1 VKTLLLWDIDG
12 TLTHSTGAGERALRT
27 ALRDAHGIDDD
38 LSWLQ
43 LSGRT
48 DVWIGRQ
55 MLEHHHLR
63 AHDEDVRHLLSFYLK
78 ALPAELNNPK
88 AHVLPGIREALT
100 AIAGMRDV
108 TQGLLTGNLAKGAD
122 IKLGHFGIRHF
133 FAFGAFA
140 DDSAHRND
148 LGPFAIK
155 RAAAHHGM
163 PFDKTRVVII
173 GDTPHDIA
181 CGQAI
186 HALTFGVATGKFTE
200 QQLLEAG
207 ADVTFPNFA
216 DTPRFLAEVEKA
228 VHPSR

>member
-1 VKTLLLWDIDG
+1 MKTLLLWDIDG

-27 ALRDAHGIDDD
+27 ALREAHGVEDD
-38 LSWLQ
+38 LSWLS

-55 MLEHHHLR
+55 MLEHHHLP
-63 AHDEDVRHLLSFYLK
+63 AHDEAVRHLLSFYLR
-78 ALPAELNNPK
+78 ALPTELNNPN
-88 AHVLPGIREALT
+88 AHVLPGIREALS
-100 AIAGMRDV
+100 AVAEMRDV
-108 TQGLLTGNLAKGAD
+108 TQGLLTGNLSAGAD
-122 IKLGHFGIRHF
+122 IKLNYFGIRQF

-155 RAAAHHGM
+155 RAAAHHGI

-186 HALTFGVATGKFTE
+186 KALTFGVATGKFSE
-200 QQLLEAG
+200 QQLREAG
-207 ADVTFPNFA
+207 ADVVFANLA
-216 DTPRFLAEVEKA
+216 DTNHFLAEVEKA
-228 VHPSR
+228 VHPA

>member
-38 LSWLQ
+38 LNWLP

-55 MLEHHHLR
+55 ILEHHHLPSQ
-63 AHDEDVRHLLSFYLK
+63 DEKVRQLLDFYLR
-78 ALPAELNNPK
+78 ALPAELNTPK

-100 AIAGMRDV
+100 AISNIRDV

-122 IKLGHFGIRHF
+122 IKLNHFGIRHF

-186 HALTFGVATGKFTE
+186 KALTFGVATGKFSE
-200 QQLLEAG
+200 QQLREAG
-207 ADVTFPNFA
+207 ADVVFSNLA
-216 DTPRFLAEVEKA
+216 DTKRFLAEVEKA
-228 VHPSR
+228 VHPA